1 MTTNQKSGCSAIISN
16 LFGGTPKPVVEQKE
30 DVFPYRVRD
39 DFLSPAELNFYH
51 ILRQAIGDS
60 AVVCLKVSLGDLFY
74 PKTGSRSNNQAYR
87 NKIDRKHIDF
97 LLCDP
102 KSMRPLLGLELDDA
116 SHRRASRQE
125 RDRFVDQVFAAAGL
139 PLFRQPVRPSYNVRS
154 LSATLRERAGMDLP
168 QTLQPTTPKTTS
180 PAQATKPDAPLPTDD
195 TAGKS
200 GRPLSPPSSPAT
212 EAPLCPRCEQPMA
225 LRTVKK
231 KGAHKGNKFWGCR
244 DFPHCRG
251 VRNYT

>member
-16 LFGGTPKPVVEQKE
+16 LFGDSKPVVEQKE
-30 DVFPYRVRD
+30 EVFPYRVRD

-51 ILRQAIGDS
+51 ILRQAIADS
-60 AVVCLKVSLGDLFY
+60 VIICFKVSLGDLFY

-87 NKIDRKHIDF
+87 NKINRKHVDF

-102 KSMRPLLGLELDDA
+102 KSMRPVLGIELDDG

-139 PLFRQPVRPSYNVRS
+139 PLFRQPVRRSYNVRG
-154 LSATLRERAGMDLP
+154 LSATLRERAGIDLP
-168 QTLQPTTPKTTS
+168 QAVQPTPPKTAS
-180 PAQATKPDAPLPTDD
+180 PAQTTKPDAPLPTDD

-200 GRPLSPPSSPAT
+200 DSPLSPPSSSAD
-212 EAPLCPRCEQPMA
+212 EVPLCPRCKQPMV
-225 LRTVKK
+225 LRTAKK
-231 KGAHKGNKFWGCR
+231 KAHKGNKFWGCR

-251 VRNYT
+251 VRNHT